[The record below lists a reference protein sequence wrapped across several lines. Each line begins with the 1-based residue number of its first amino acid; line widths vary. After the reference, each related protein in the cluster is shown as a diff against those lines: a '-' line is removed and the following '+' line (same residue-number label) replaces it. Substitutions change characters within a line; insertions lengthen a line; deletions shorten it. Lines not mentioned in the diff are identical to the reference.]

1 MRDDDWT
8 PEERERLL
16 ALPRELDPDD
26 GLEERTV
33 RALRSQGLLHAL
45 PGRVIRFPLSPAWIG
60 MAAAASF
67 ALFIGGFAMGSWL
80 EARHTTKVVTEMHE
94 QDATRA
100 AALVQ
105 QTGSAYVSA
114 MAALAAA
121 TEGAKAGNPQ
131 ARGTDLAQ
139 GREVAV
145 NALHAAANQLVRI
158 APEDPLAVRILAGM
172 EKAAQGDSSSTTD
185 RLVWF

>member
-1 MRDDDWT
+1 MHDDDLT
-8 PEERERLL
+8 PEERASFR
-16 ALPRELDPDD
+16 ALSRPAPRR

-33 RALRSQGLLHAL
+33 RALRTEGLLHRS
-45 PGRVIRFPLSPAWIG
+45 GRVISINFTPSWIT
-60 MAAAASF
+60 AAAAACIS
-67 ALFIGGFAMGSWL
+67 LFVAGFFMGGWF
-80 EARHTTKVVTEMHE
+80 EARHTTQVVAQIHE

-114 MAALAAA
+114 LSKLASLNDKSS
-121 TEGAKAGNPQ
+121 TDPQ
-131 ARGTDLAQ
+131 VLQ

-145 NALHAAANQLVRI
+145 NALHAAASQLVRI
-158 APEDPLAVRILAGM
+158 APDDPLAVRILTGMKKAGS
-172 EKAAQGDSSSTTD
+172 DSTSGD